1 MKKRVLSTIL
11 ALAMVLSMFAVVTF
25 ADDTTTTV
33 MYDTSAAYGWTNYL
47 NAVNVVSD
55 SSEEDAFLRAEDTPY
70 SNVLAD
76 VLAIMKA
83 PGPGTGA
90 DGAYMNAY
98 TMTSGSAAGQNLY
111 DYTQDEFGAQTYTL
125 RGGKKLAYDM
135 WNAAVPEALAL
146 TYDDTS
152 YTVVKAEAQDIYTVE
167 SYQAALDALKT
178 YLVRAND
185 NYIFNVDNTGLRTYW
200 LQKERLDALQTA
212 LNNLEEPVVLI
223 DLTDVTS
230 ANARLQMWIDTY
242 NNIDVEEYKAK
253 AEVQDWAKVLKAA
266 AEDPSIEAGTADED
280 VDAYA
285 VDGITICGY
294 WESTVRYLLPMSNG
308 LRKMVEEIWGNS
320 ENWPLGEVIDVSV
333 GYNQADYNYD
343 QFKAAFDKYVELHD
357 QWDKIMPPNKASVAL
372 AGLEELK
379 SMIQSLEESG
389 LPYNTAQLLAYNN
402 LKEYIAIYDG
412 RVARIVL
419 EESKQLEN
427 YITLKNGVDRVHE
440 IIDAWEAGTEYAT
453 ADEMYGLISKDV
465 SENCTLEDA
474 WMALRAQVGL
484 DGGLPTFVEAYIAEW
499 TASGLYTTES
509 LEAVQAAYLSTR
521 DAVKQNSSLTDEGA
535 LLYLESLKE
544 KLVEKAPAL
553 IDLTGVTSE
562 NARLQM
568 WIDTYN
574 NIDVEEYKAKA
585 EVQDWAKVL
594 KAAAEDPSIEA
605 GTADE
610 DVDAYAVDGITIC
623 GYWESTVRYLLPMSN
638 GLRKMVE
645 EIWGNSENWPLGEVI
660 DVSVGYNQAD
670 YNYDQ
675 FKAAFDKYVELHDQ
689 WDKIMPP
696 NKASVALAGLEELKS
711 MIQSL
716 EESGLPYNTAQLL
729 AYNNLK
735 EYIAIYDGRV
745 ARIVLEE
752 SKQLENYIT
761 LKNGVD
767 RVHEII
773 DAWEAGTE
781 YATADEMY
789 GLISKDV
796 SESCTL
802 EDAWMAL
809 RAQVGLDGGLPTFTE
824 AYITQW
830 TESGLYTEE
839 SLAAVQETYL
849 STRDAMKQNSLLTD
863 EGALQY
869 IDTLKALLVEKEPEL
884 IDLTG
889 ITSENARLQMWID
902 TYNNIDVEEYKA
914 KEEVQAWGAVLKA
927 AAEDPS
933 TATMGE
939 AVDNY
944 EKDGIVICTYWETSV
959 RKVVPQS
966 EGLKAMA
973 DAVWNDTANWP
984 LGEVIT
990 DLNQTTYEAEG
1001 YTAAYNQWANIR
1013 DTLRNQFATLKVSE
1027 ALAELDA
1034 LKSMIQ
1040 GLKEVDLPYDAEQ
1053 LAAYNN
1059 LKAYISIY
1067 DGRIARIVL
1076 DANKELENY
1085 ITLKD
1090 GIARVHEIIANWDA
1104 GTEYATADEM
1114 YGLIDKDVTNCILE
1128 NAWMALRAEVGLD
1141 AALPAF
1147 VEAYIA
1153 EWTESGL
1160 YTEESLAA
1168 VNETYMSTRDAMKQ
1182 NSSLTD
1188 EGVLQYV
1195 DTLKDLLVEAQ
1206 KPVVP
1211 GDINGD
1217 GETTLCDIVAIARM
1231 VVQSAEFTEDQLA
1244 VCDVTGDG
1252 VVTLADIIK
1261 IARTAIQA

>member
-55 SSEEDAFLRAEDTPY
+55 SSDEDAFLRAEDTPY

-111 DYTQDEFGAQTYTL
+111 DYTQDVFGAFTYTL
-125 RGGKKLAYDM
+125 RGGKQLAYDM
-135 WNAAVPEALAL
+135 WNAAMPDELDLVYDNAGYTYVNEDFQTVYTQDTYHAALA
-146 TYDDTS
+146 
-152 YTVVKAEAQDIYTVE
+152 
-167 SYQAALDALKT
+167 ALNA
-178 YLVRAND
+178 YLVNAND

-230 ANARLQMWIDTY
+230 ENARLQMWIDTY
-242 NNIDVEEYKAK
+242 NNIDVAEYKEK
-253 AEVQDWAKVLKAA
+253 AEVQTWGAVLKAA
-266 AEDPSIEAGTADED
+266 AEDPSTATSGDAVDTYEVDGVEICAYWETTVRKVVPQSDGLQVMADE
-280 VDAYA
+280 VWNDAA
-285 VDGITICGY
+285 
-294 WESTVRYLLPMSNG
+294 
-308 LRKMVEEIWGNS
+308 
-320 ENWPLGEVIDVSV
+320 NWPLGSV
-333 GYNQADYNYD
+333 VAGPDQADYVAEQYTSAYNKWVEIRETLRG
-343 QFKAAFDKYVELHD
+343 QFATLKVSE
-357 QWDKIMPPNKASVAL
+357 AL
-372 AGLEELK
+372 AELEELK

-402 LKEYIAIYDG
+402 LKAYIAIYDG
-412 RVARIVL
+412 RVARI
-419 EESKQLEN
+419 
-427 YITLKNGVDRVHE
+427 TL
-440 IIDAWEAGTEYAT
+440 DA
-453 ADEMYGLISKDV
+453 
-465 SENCTLEDA
+465 N
-474 WMALRAQVGL
+474 
-484 DGGLPTFVEAYIAEW
+484 
-499 TASGLYTTES
+499 
-509 LEAVQAAYLSTR
+509 
-521 DAVKQNSSLTDEGA
+521 
-535 LLYLESLKE
+535 
-544 KLVEKAPAL
+544 
-553 IDLTGVTSE
+553 
-562 NARLQM
+562 
-568 WIDTYN
+568 
-574 NIDVEEYKAKA
+574 
-585 EVQDWAKVL
+585 
-594 KAAAEDPSIEA
+594 
-605 GTADE
+605 
-610 DVDAYAVDGITIC
+610 
-623 GYWESTVRYLLPMSN
+623 
-638 GLRKMVE
+638 
-645 EIWGNSENWPLGEVI
+645 
-660 DVSVGYNQAD
+660 
-670 YNYDQ
+670 
-675 FKAAFDKYVELHDQ
+675 
-689 WDKIMPP
+689 
-696 NKASVALAGLEELKS
+696 
-711 MIQSL
+711 
-716 EESGLPYNTAQLL
+716 
-729 AYNNLK
+729 
-735 EYIAIYDGRV
+735 
-745 ARIVLEE
+745 
-752 SKQLENYIT
+752 KQLENYIT

-809 RAQVGLDGGLPTFTE
+809 RAEVGLDGGLPTFVE
-824 AYITQW
+824 AYIAEW

-839 SLAAVQETYL
+839 SLAAVQEAYL
-849 STRDAMKQNSLLTD
+849 STRDAMKQNSSLTD

-933 TATMGE
+933 TATMGD

-944 EKDGIVICTYWETSV
+944 EKDGIAICTYWETSV

-1027 ALAELDA
+1027 ALAELDE
-1034 LKSMIQ
+1034 LKSMLQ

-1090 GIARVHEIIANWDA
+1090 GIARAHEIIANWDA

-1168 VNETYMSTRDAMKQ
+1168 VNETYMSTRDSMKQ

-1195 DTLKDLLVEAQ
+1195 DTLKDLLVEAE

>member
-33 MYDTSAAYGWTNYL
+33 TYDTSAAYGWTNYL

-242 NNIDVEEYKAK
+242 NNIDVAEYKEK
-253 AEVQDWAKVLKAA
+253 AEVQ
-266 AEDPSIEAGTADED
+266 T
-280 VDAYA
+280 
-285 VDGITICGY
+285 
-294 WESTVRYLLPMSNG
+294 
-308 LRKMVEEIWGNS
+308 
-320 ENWPLGEVIDVSV
+320 
-333 GYNQADYNYD
+333 
-343 QFKAAFDKYVELHD
+343 
-357 QWDKIMPPNKASVAL
+357 
-372 AGLEELK
+372 
-379 SMIQSLEESG
+379 
-389 LPYNTAQLLAYNN
+389 
-402 LKEYIAIYDG
+402 
-412 RVARIVL
+412 
-419 EESKQLEN
+419 
-427 YITLKNGVDRVHE
+427 
-440 IIDAWEAGTEYAT
+440 
-453 ADEMYGLISKDV
+453 
-465 SENCTLEDA
+465 
-474 WMALRAQVGL
+474 
-484 DGGLPTFVEAYIAEW
+484 
-499 TASGLYTTES
+499 
-509 LEAVQAAYLSTR
+509 
-521 DAVKQNSSLTDEGA
+521 
-535 LLYLESLKE
+535 
-544 KLVEKAPAL
+544 
-553 IDLTGVTSE
+553 
-562 NARLQM
+562 
-568 WIDTYN
+568 
-574 NIDVEEYKAKA
+574 
-585 EVQDWAKVL
+585 
-594 KAAAEDPSIEA
+594 
-605 GTADE
+605 
-610 DVDAYAVDGITIC
+610 
-623 GYWESTVRYLLPMSN
+623 
-638 GLRKMVE
+638 
-645 EIWGNSENWPLGEVI
+645 
-660 DVSVGYNQAD
+660 
-670 YNYDQ
+670 
-675 FKAAFDKYVELHDQ
+675 
-689 WDKIMPP
+689 
-696 NKASVALAGLEELKS
+696 
-711 MIQSL
+711 
-716 EESGLPYNTAQLL
+716 
-729 AYNNLK
+729 
-735 EYIAIYDGRV
+735 
-745 ARIVLEE
+745 
-752 SKQLENYIT
+752 
-761 LKNGVD
+761 
-767 RVHEII
+767 
-773 DAWEAGTE
+773 
-781 YATADEMY
+781 
-789 GLISKDV
+789 
-796 SESCTL
+796 
-802 EDAWMAL
+802 
-809 RAQVGLDGGLPTFTE
+809 
-824 AYITQW
+824 
-830 TESGLYTEE
+830 
-839 SLAAVQETYL
+839 
-849 STRDAMKQNSLLTD
+849 
-863 EGALQY
+863 
-869 IDTLKALLVEKEPEL
+869 
-884 IDLTG
+884 
-889 ITSENARLQMWID
+889 
-902 TYNNIDVEEYKA
+902 
-914 KEEVQAWGAVLKA
+914 WGAVLKA

-933 TATMGE
+933 TASMGD

-944 EKDGIVICTYWETSV
+944 EKDGIAICSYWETSV

-1013 DTLRNQFATLKVSE
+1013 DALRNQFATLKVSE
-1027 ALAELDA
+1027 ALAELEE

-1090 GIARVHEIIANWDA
+1090 GIARAHEIIANWDA

-1168 VNETYMSTRDAMKQ
+1168 VNETYMSTRDSMKQ

-1195 DTLKDLLVEAQ
+1195 DTLKDLLVEAE

>member
-1 MKKRVLSTIL
+1 
-11 ALAMVLSMFAVVTF
+11 
-25 ADDTTTTV
+25 
-33 MYDTSAAYGWTNYL
+33 
-47 NAVNVVSD
+47 
-55 SSEEDAFLRAEDTPY
+55 
-70 SNVLAD
+70 
-76 VLAIMKA
+76 
-83 PGPGTGA
+83 
-90 DGAYMNAY
+90 
-98 TMTSGSAAGQNLY
+98 
-111 DYTQDEFGAQTYTL
+111 
-125 RGGKKLAYDM
+125 
-135 WNAAVPEALAL
+135 
-146 TYDDTS
+146 
-152 YTVVKAEAQDIYTVE
+152 
-167 SYQAALDALKT
+167 
-178 YLVRAND
+178 
-185 NYIFNVDNTGLRTYW
+185 
-200 LQKERLDALQTA
+200 
-212 LNNLEEPVVLI
+212 
-223 DLTDVTS
+223 
-230 ANARLQMWIDTY
+230 MWIDTY

-253 AEVQDWAKVLKAA
+253 EEVQAWGAVILAA
-266 AEDPSIEAGTADED
+266 YESGTITSSTSDVD
-280 VDAYA
+280 VDAYTQGEIA
-285 VDGITICGY
+285 ICGY
-294 WESTVRYLLPMSNG
+294 WEGTIRNIVPQSNG
-308 LRKMVEEIWGNS
+308 LRAMADEIWNNG
-320 ENWPLGEVIDVSV
+320 ENWPLGENITDLNQTTYDQVAYTAA
-333 GYNQADYNYD
+333 YNQW
-343 QFKAAFDKYVELHD
+343 VEIRDNMRNQHATL
-357 QWDKIMPPNKASVAL
+357 KVSEAL
-372 AGLEELK
+372 AALETLK
-379 SMIQSLEESG
+379 SMIQNLEEVD
-389 LPYNTAQLLAYNN
+389 LPYDAEQLTAYNN
-402 LKEYIAIYDG
+402 LKAYISIYDG
-412 RVARIVL
+412 RIARIVL
-419 EESKQLEN
+419 DANKELEN
-427 YITLKNGVDRVHE
+427 YITLKDGIARVHE
-440 IIDAWEAGTEYAT
+440 IIANWDAGTEYAT
-453 ADEMYGLISKDV
+453 ADEMYGLIDKDV
-465 SENCTLEDA
+465 TNC
-474 WMALRAQVGL
+474 
-484 DGGLPTFVEAYIAEW
+484 I
-499 TASGLYTTES
+499 
-509 LEAVQAAYLSTR
+509 
-521 DAVKQNSSLTDEGA
+521 
-535 LLYLESLKE
+535 
-544 KLVEKAPAL
+544 
-553 IDLTGVTSE
+553 
-562 NARLQM
+562 
-568 WIDTYN
+568 
-574 NIDVEEYKAKA
+574 
-585 EVQDWAKVL
+585 
-594 KAAAEDPSIEA
+594 
-605 GTADE
+605 
-610 DVDAYAVDGITIC
+610 
-623 GYWESTVRYLLPMSN
+623 
-638 GLRKMVE
+638 
-645 EIWGNSENWPLGEVI
+645 
-660 DVSVGYNQAD
+660 
-670 YNYDQ
+670 
-675 FKAAFDKYVELHDQ
+675 
-689 WDKIMPP
+689 
-696 NKASVALAGLEELKS
+696 
-711 MIQSL
+711 
-716 EESGLPYNTAQLL
+716 
-729 AYNNLK
+729 
-735 EYIAIYDGRV
+735 
-745 ARIVLEE
+745 
-752 SKQLENYIT
+752 LEN
-761 LKNGVD
+761 
-767 RVHEII
+767 
-773 DAWEAGTE
+773 
-781 YATADEMY
+781 
-789 GLISKDV
+789 
-796 SESCTL
+796 
-802 EDAWMAL
+802 AWMAL

-849 STRDAMKQNSLLTD
+849 STRDAMKQNSSLTD

-884 IDLTG
+884 IDLTD

-933 TATMGE
+933 TATMGD

-944 EKDGIVICTYWETSV
+944 EKDGIAICTYWETSV

-1160 YTEESLAA
+1160 YTEESLAV
-1168 VNETYMSTRDAMKQ
+1168 VNETYMSTRDGMKQ

-1195 DTLKDLLVEAQ
+1195 DTLKDLLVEAV

>member
-33 MYDTSAAYGWTNYL
+33 TYDTSAGYGWSNYL
-47 NAVNVVSD
+47 NAVNVVPDNSAD
-55 SSEEDAFLRAEDTPY
+55 PEGTYADLRADDTPY

-111 DYTQDEFGAQTYTL
+111 EYTQDVFGAFTYTL
-125 RGGKKLAYDM
+125 RGGKQLAYDM
-135 WNAAVPEALAL
+135 WNAAMPDELDLVYDDAGYTYVNEDVQTAYTQDTYHAALA
-146 TYDDTS
+146 
-152 YTVVKAEAQDIYTVE
+152 
-167 SYQAALDALKT
+167 ALNA
-178 YLVRAND
+178 YLVNAND
-185 NYIFNVDNTGLRTYW
+185 NYIFNVDNTGLGTY
-200 LQKERLDALQTA
+200 QKQKDRLAALETA
-212 LNNLEEPVVLI
+212 LNNLEELVV
-223 DLTDVTS
+223 
-230 ANARLQMWIDTY
+230 
-242 NNIDVEEYKAK
+242 
-253 AEVQDWAKVLKAA
+253 
-266 AEDPSIEAGTADED
+266 
-280 VDAYA
+280 
-285 VDGITICGY
+285 
-294 WESTVRYLLPMSNG
+294 
-308 LRKMVEEIWGNS
+308 
-320 ENWPLGEVIDVSV
+320 
-333 GYNQADYNYD
+333 
-343 QFKAAFDKYVELHD
+343 
-357 QWDKIMPPNKASVAL
+357 
-372 AGLEELK
+372 
-379 SMIQSLEESG
+379 
-389 LPYNTAQLLAYNN
+389 
-402 LKEYIAIYDG
+402 
-412 RVARIVL
+412 
-419 EESKQLEN
+419 
-427 YITLKNGVDRVHE
+427 
-440 IIDAWEAGTEYAT
+440 
-453 ADEMYGLISKDV
+453 
-465 SENCTLEDA
+465 
-474 WMALRAQVGL
+474 
-484 DGGLPTFVEAYIAEW
+484 
-499 TASGLYTTES
+499 
-509 LEAVQAAYLSTR
+509 
-521 DAVKQNSSLTDEGA
+521 
-535 LLYLESLKE
+535 
-544 KLVEKAPAL
+544 L

-574 NIDVEEYKAKA
+574 NIDVAEYKEKA
-585 EVQDWAKVL
+585 EVQTWGAVL
-594 KAAAEDPSIEA
+594 KAAAEDPS
-605 GTADE
+605 TATSGD
-610 DVDAYAVDGITIC
+610 AVDTYEVDGVEIC
-623 GYWESTVRYLLPMSN
+623 AYWESTVRNVVPQSN
-638 GLRKMVE
+638 GLRAMADEV
-645 EIWGNSENWPLGEVI
+645 WNDPTNWPLG
-660 DVSVGYNQAD
+660 SVVAGPDQAD
-670 YNYDQ
+670 YVAEQYTAAYNKWVEIRETMRNQ
-675 FKAAFDKYVELHDQ
+675 FATLKVSAAIAEVE
-689 WDKIMPP
+689 
-696 NKASVALAGLEELKS
+696 GLKS

-716 EESGLPYNTAQLL
+716 EKAELPYDTDQLA

-735 EYIAIYDGRV
+735 AYIAIYDGRV
-745 ARIVLEE
+745 ARIVLDA

-773 DAWEAGTE
+773 NNWDAGTE
-781 YATADEMY
+781 YATAEEMY
-789 GLISKDV
+789 GLISQDV
-796 SESCTL
+796 STDCTL

-809 RAQVGLDGGLPTFTE
+809 RAEVGLDGGLPTFVE
-824 AYITQW
+824 AYIAEW

-839 SLAAVQETYL
+839 SLAAVNETYM

-884 IDLTG
+884 IDLTDITSENARLQMWIDTYNNIDVEEYKAKEEVQAWG
-889 ITSENARLQMWID
+889 AVILAAYESGTITSSTSDVDVDAYTQGEIAICGYWEGTIRNIVPQSNGLRAMADEIWNNGENWPLGENITDLNQTTYDQVAYTAAYNQWVEIRDNMRNQHATLKVSEALAALETLKSMIQNLEEVDLPYDAEQLAAYNNLKAYIAIYDGRVARIVLEASKQLENYITLKNGVDRVHEIINNWDAGTEYATAEEMYGLISQDVSTDCTLEDAWMALRAEVGLDGGLPTFVEAYIAEWTESGLYTEESLAAVNETYMSTRDAMKQNSLLTDEGALQYIDTLKALLVEKEPELIDLTDITSENARLQMWID

-933 TATMGE
+933 TATMGD

-1027 ALAELDA
+1027 ALAELDE
-1034 LKSMIQ
+1034 LKSMLQ

-1147 VEAYIA
+1147 VEVYIA

-1168 VNETYMSTRDAMKQ
+1168 VNETYMSTRDSMKQ

-1195 DTLKDLLVEAQ
+1195 DTLKDLLVEAE

>member
-55 SSEEDAFLRAEDTPY
+55 SSDEDAFLRAEDTPY

-111 DYTQDEFGAQTYTL
+111 DYTQDVFGAFTYTL
-125 RGGKKLAYDM
+125 RGGKQLAYDM
-135 WNAAVPEALAL
+135 WNAAMPDELDLVYDNAGYTYVNEDTQTVYTQDTYHAALA
-146 TYDDTS
+146 
-152 YTVVKAEAQDIYTVE
+152 
-167 SYQAALDALKT
+167 ALNT
-178 YLVRAND
+178 YLVNAND

-223 DLTDVTS
+223 DLTGVTS
-230 ANARLQMWIDTY
+230 ENTRLQMWIDTY
-242 NNIDVEEYKAK
+242 NNIDVAEYKEK
-253 AEVQDWAKVLKAA
+253 AEVQTWGAVLKAA
-266 AEDPSIEAGTADED
+266 AEDPSTATSGDAVDTYEVDGVEICAYWETTVRKVVPQSDGLQVMADE
-280 VDAYA
+280 VWNDAA
-285 VDGITICGY
+285 
-294 WESTVRYLLPMSNG
+294 
-308 LRKMVEEIWGNS
+308 
-320 ENWPLGEVIDVSV
+320 NWPLGSV
-333 GYNQADYNYD
+333 VAGPDQADYVAEQYTSAYNKWVEIRETLRG
-343 QFKAAFDKYVELHD
+343 QFATLKVSE
-357 QWDKIMPPNKASVAL
+357 AL
-372 AGLEELK
+372 AELEELK

-412 RVARIVL
+412 RVARITL
-419 EESKQLEN
+419 DANKQLEN

-453 ADEMYGLISKDV
+453 ADEMYGLISQDV
-465 SENCTLEDA
+465 ATDCTLEIA

-574 NIDVEEYKAKA
+574 NIDVEEYK
-585 EVQDWAKVL
+585 E
-594 KAAAEDPSIEA
+594 
-605 GTADE
+605 
-610 DVDAYAVDGITIC
+610 
-623 GYWESTVRYLLPMSN
+623 
-638 GLRKMVE
+638 
-645 EIWGNSENWPLGEVI
+645 
-660 DVSVGYNQAD
+660 
-670 YNYDQ
+670 
-675 FKAAFDKYVELHDQ
+675 
-689 WDKIMPP
+689 
-696 NKASVALAGLEELKS
+696 
-711 MIQSL
+711 
-716 EESGLPYNTAQLL
+716 
-729 AYNNLK
+729 
-735 EYIAIYDGRV
+735 
-745 ARIVLEE
+745 
-752 SKQLENYIT
+752 
-761 LKNGVD
+761 
-767 RVHEII
+767 
-773 DAWEAGTE
+773 
-781 YATADEMY
+781 
-789 GLISKDV
+789 
-796 SESCTL
+796 
-802 EDAWMAL
+802 
-809 RAQVGLDGGLPTFTE
+809 
-824 AYITQW
+824 
-830 TESGLYTEE
+830 
-839 SLAAVQETYL
+839 
-849 STRDAMKQNSLLTD
+849 
-863 EGALQY
+863 
-869 IDTLKALLVEKEPEL
+869 
-884 IDLTG
+884 
-889 ITSENARLQMWID
+889 
-902 TYNNIDVEEYKA
+902 

-933 TATMGE
+933 TATMGD

-944 EKDGIVICTYWETSV
+944 EKDGIAICTYWETSV

-1027 ALAELDA
+1027 ALAELEE
-1034 LKSMIQ
+1034 LKSMLQ

-1076 DANKELENY
+1076 DENKQLENY
-1085 ITLKD
+1085 ITLKE
-1090 GIARVHEIIANWDA
+1090 GIDRVHEIIANWDA

-1168 VNETYMSTRDAMKQ
+1168 VQETYMSTRDAMKQ

-1195 DTLKDLLVEAQ
+1195 DTLKDLLVEAE

-1211 GDINGD
+1211 GDTDGD
-1217 GETTLCDIVAIARM
+1217 GKASLCDIMLASRM
-1231 VVQSAEFTEDQLA
+1231 VVDGTEFTADQMKA
-1244 VCDVTGDG
+1244 CDLTGDG
-1252 VVTLADIIK
+1252 RVTLADLLK
-1261 IARTAIQA
+1261 MARMLVENA

>member
-33 MYDTSAAYGWTNYL
+33 TYDTSAGYGWSNYL
-47 NAVNVVSD
+47 NAVNVVPDNSAD
-55 SSEEDAFLRAEDTPY
+55 PEGTYADLRADDTPY

-111 DYTQDEFGAQTYTL
+111 EYTQDVFGAFTYTL
-125 RGGKKLAYDM
+125 RGGKQLAYDM
-135 WNAAVPEALAL
+135 WNAAMPDELDLVYDDAGYTYVNEDVQTAYTQDTYHAALA
-146 TYDDTS
+146 
-152 YTVVKAEAQDIYTVE
+152 
-167 SYQAALDALKT
+167 ALNA
-178 YLVRAND
+178 YLVNAND
-185 NYIFNVDNTGLRTYW
+185 NYIFNVDNTGLGTY
-200 LQKERLDALQTA
+200 QKQKDRLAALETA
-212 LNNLEEPVVLI
+212 LNNLEELVVLI
-223 DLTDVTS
+223 DLT
-230 ANARLQMWIDTY
+230 
-242 NNIDVEEYKAK
+242 
-253 AEVQDWAKVLKAA
+253 
-266 AEDPSIEAGTADED
+266 
-280 VDAYA
+280 
-285 VDGITICGY
+285 
-294 WESTVRYLLPMSNG
+294 
-308 LRKMVEEIWGNS
+308 
-320 ENWPLGEVIDVSV
+320 
-333 GYNQADYNYD
+333 
-343 QFKAAFDKYVELHD
+343 
-357 QWDKIMPPNKASVAL
+357 
-372 AGLEELK
+372 
-379 SMIQSLEESG
+379 
-389 LPYNTAQLLAYNN
+389 
-402 LKEYIAIYDG
+402 
-412 RVARIVL
+412 
-419 EESKQLEN
+419 
-427 YITLKNGVDRVHE
+427 GV
-440 IIDAWEAGTEYAT
+440 
-453 ADEMYGLISKDV
+453 
-465 SENCTLEDA
+465 
-474 WMALRAQVGL
+474 
-484 DGGLPTFVEAYIAEW
+484 
-499 TASGLYTTES
+499 
-509 LEAVQAAYLSTR
+509 
-521 DAVKQNSSLTDEGA
+521 
-535 LLYLESLKE
+535 
-544 KLVEKAPAL
+544 
-553 IDLTGVTSE
+553 
-562 NARLQM
+562 
-568 WIDTYN
+568 
-574 NIDVEEYKAKA
+574 
-585 EVQDWAKVL
+585 
-594 KAAAEDPSIEA
+594 
-605 GTADE
+605 
-610 DVDAYAVDGITIC
+610 
-623 GYWESTVRYLLPMSN
+623 
-638 GLRKMVE
+638 
-645 EIWGNSENWPLGEVI
+645 
-660 DVSVGYNQAD
+660 
-670 YNYDQ
+670 
-675 FKAAFDKYVELHDQ
+675 
-689 WDKIMPP
+689 
-696 NKASVALAGLEELKS
+696 
-711 MIQSL
+711 
-716 EESGLPYNTAQLL
+716 
-729 AYNNLK
+729 
-735 EYIAIYDGRV
+735 
-745 ARIVLEE
+745 
-752 SKQLENYIT
+752 
-761 LKNGVD
+761 
-767 RVHEII
+767 
-773 DAWEAGTE
+773 
-781 YATADEMY
+781 
-789 GLISKDV
+789 
-796 SESCTL
+796 
-802 EDAWMAL
+802 
-809 RAQVGLDGGLPTFTE
+809 
-824 AYITQW
+824 
-830 TESGLYTEE
+830 
-839 SLAAVQETYL
+839 
-849 STRDAMKQNSLLTD
+849 
-863 EGALQY
+863 
-869 IDTLKALLVEKEPEL
+869 
-884 IDLTG
+884 
-889 ITSENARLQMWID
+889 TSENARLQMWID

-933 TATMGE
+933 TATMGD

-944 EKDGIVICTYWETSV
+944 EKDGLVICTYWETSV

-1053 LAAYNN
+1053 LTAYNNLKAYISIYDGRIARIVLDANKELENYITLKEGIARVHEIIANWDAGTEYATADEMYGLISKDVESNCTLEDAWMALRAQVGLDNGLPTFTEAYIAQWTESGLYTEESLAAVQETYLSTRDAMKQNSSLTDEGALQYIDTLKALLVEKEPELIDLTGITSENARLQMWIDTYNNIDVEEYKAKEEVQAWGAVLKAAAEDPSTATMGDAVDNYEKDGLVICTYWETSVRKVVPQSEGLKAMADAVWNDTANWPLGEVITDLNQTTYEAEGYTAAYNQWANIRDTLRNQFATLKVSEALAELDALKSMIQGLKEVDLPYDAEQLTAYNN

-1114 YGLIDKDVTNCILE
+1114 YGLISQDVSESCTLE
-1128 NAWMALRAEVGLD
+1128 DAWMALRAEVGLD

-1168 VNETYMSTRDAMKQ
+1168 VNETYMSTRDSMKQ

-1195 DTLKDLLVEAQ
+1195 DTLKDLLVEAE

>member
-33 MYDTSAAYGWTNYL
+33 TYATADYGWTNYL

-55 SSEEDAFLRAEDTPY
+55 SSDEDAFLRAEDTPY

-111 DYTQDEFGAQTYTL
+111 EYTQDVFGAFTYTL

-135 WNAAVPEALAL
+135 WNAAVPEELAL

-152 YTVVKAEAQDIYTVE
+152 YTVVKAEAQDIYTAE
-167 SYQAALDALKT
+167 SYQVALDALEM

-212 LNNLEEPVVLI
+212 LDNLEEL
-223 DLTDVTS
+223 
-230 ANARLQMWIDTY
+230 
-242 NNIDVEEYKAK
+242 
-253 AEVQDWAKVLKAA
+253 
-266 AEDPSIEAGTADED
+266 
-280 VDAYA
+280 
-285 VDGITICGY
+285 
-294 WESTVRYLLPMSNG
+294 
-308 LRKMVEEIWGNS
+308 MV
-320 ENWPLGEVIDVSV
+320 
-333 GYNQADYNYD
+333 
-343 QFKAAFDKYVELHD
+343 
-357 QWDKIMPPNKASVAL
+357 
-372 AGLEELK
+372 
-379 SMIQSLEESG
+379 
-389 LPYNTAQLLAYNN
+389 
-402 LKEYIAIYDG
+402 
-412 RVARIVL
+412 
-419 EESKQLEN
+419 
-427 YITLKNGVDRVHE
+427 
-440 IIDAWEAGTEYAT
+440 
-453 ADEMYGLISKDV
+453 
-465 SENCTLEDA
+465 
-474 WMALRAQVGL
+474 
-484 DGGLPTFVEAYIAEW
+484 
-499 TASGLYTTES
+499 
-509 LEAVQAAYLSTR
+509 
-521 DAVKQNSSLTDEGA
+521 
-535 LLYLESLKE
+535 
-544 KLVEKAPAL
+544 L

-574 NIDVEEYKAKA
+574 NIDVAEYKEKA
-585 EVQDWAKVL
+585 EVQTWGAVL

-605 GTADE
+605 GTAEKVVDE
-610 DVDAYAVDGITIC
+610 YQQGGNAIC
-623 GYWESTVRYLLPMSN
+623 AYWETTVRNVVPQSN
-638 GLRKMVE
+638 GLKAMAD
-645 EIWGNSENWPLGEVI
+645 EIWNNGENWPLGENITDLNQTTYDQVAYTEA
-660 DVSVGYNQAD
+660 YNQW
-670 YNYDQ
+670 
-675 FKAAFDKYVELHDQ
+675 VEIRDNMRNQHATL
-689 WDKIMPP
+689 KV
-696 NKASVALAGLEELKS
+696 SEALAALDTLKS
-711 MIQSL
+711 MIQNL
-716 EESGLPYNTAQLL
+716 EEVDLPYDAEQLA

-735 EYIAIYDGRV
+735 AYIAIYDGRI
-745 ARIVLEE
+745 ARIVLDANKE
-752 SKQLENYIT
+752 LENYIT
-761 LKNGVD
+761 LKEGIA

-773 DAWEAGTE
+773 ANWDAGTE

-796 SESCTL
+796 ESNCTL

-809 RAQVGLDGGLPTFTE
+809 RAQVGLDNGLPTFTE
-824 AYITQW
+824 AYIAQW

-849 STRDAMKQNSLLTD
+849 STRDAMKQNSSLTD

-902 TYNNIDVEEYKA
+902 TYNNIDVEEYKE

-1076 DANKELENY
+1076 DENKQLENY
-1085 ITLKD
+1085 ITLKV

-1147 VEAYIA
+1147 VEVYIA

-1168 VNETYMSTRDAMKQ
+1168 VQETYMSTRDAMKQ

-1195 DTLKDLLVEAQ
+1195 DTLKDLLVEAE

-1211 GDINGD
+1211 GDTDGD
-1217 GETTLCDIVAIARM
+1217 GKASLCDIMLASRM
-1231 VVQSAEFTEDQLA
+1231 VVDGTEFTADQMKA
-1244 VCDVTGDG
+1244 CDLTGDG
-1252 VVTLADIIK
+1252 RVTLADLLK
-1261 IARTAIQA
+1261 MARMLVENA